1 MIFIEE
7 TWKSVGIYDGI
18 DYTGLY
24 EVSNDGKVRSVD
36 RFRDNNGTPVF
47 IHGREISQFVTCL
60 YKRVHL
66 CKDGKE
72 KTVSVHRLVAMA
84 FVNNPNPDKYKE
96 VNHIDENKLNNNADN
111 LEWCTRSYNQKYYAK
126 RHPYEIIQNFYKDK
140 RQLYIQDKNK
150 YTVHVEQI
158 C

>member
-1 MIFIEE
+1 ME
-7 TWKSVGIYDGI
+7 K
-18 DYTGLY
+18 
-24 EVSNDGKVRSVD
+24 K
-36 RFRDNNGTPVF
+36 
-47 IHGREISQFVTCL
+47 
-60 YKRVHL
+60 
-66 CKDGKE
+66 

-150 YTVHVEQI
+150 YTVYGTQPAGTFVL
-158 C
+158 

>member
-1 MIFIEE
+1 MA
-7 TWKSVGIYDGI
+7 K
-18 DYTGLY
+18 
-24 EVSNDGKVRSVD
+24 K
-36 RFRDNNGTPVF
+36 
-47 IHGREISQFVTCL
+47 
-60 YKRVHL
+60 
-66 CKDGKE
+66 

-150 YTVHVEQI
+150 CTVYVEQI